1 MCVLVGGDF
10 VVSNVILAV
19 VDDYIC
25 VDIACSF
32 TSAGVR
38 GVPVV
43 MIGGMLVSLL
53 FRIMVRVTVMF
64 SLIVS
69 LSD

>member
-19 VDDYIC
+19 VDDYIG

-32 TSAGVR
+32 TSDGVR
-38 GVPVV
+38 GLPVV
-43 MIGGMLVSLL
+43 MIEFVLVSLL
-53 FRIMVRVTVMF
+53 V
-64 SLIVS
+64 
-69 LSD
+69 

>member
-19 VDDYIC
+19 VDDYIG

-32 TSAGVR
+32 TSAGVC

-43 MIGGMLVSLL
+43 MVDVMLVPML
-53 FRIMVRVTVMF
+53 FQLVIMYLRCFET
-64 SLIVS
+64 S
-69 LSD
+69 